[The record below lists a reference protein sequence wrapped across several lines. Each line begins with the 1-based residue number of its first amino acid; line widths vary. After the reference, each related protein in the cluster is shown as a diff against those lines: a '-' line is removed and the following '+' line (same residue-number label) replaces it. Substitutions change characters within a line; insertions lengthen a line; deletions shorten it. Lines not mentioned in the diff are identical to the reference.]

1 MKKIHNAYQNT
12 QCRTG
17 FEDLKVNRLTMKFK
31 IKVQINK
38 QLLLVT
44 KLKYKETNIISL
56 QTITCSKSPI
66 ENTRKRWEGCSELTI
81 KTY

>member
-17 FEDLKVNRLTMKFK
+17 FESLKVNKLTIKFK
-31 IKVQINK
+31 IKVQTNK
-38 QLLLVT
+38 QLLLVK
-44 KLKYKETNIISL
+44 KLEYKEINIRSL

-66 ENTRKRWEGCSELTI
+66 ENTRKR
-81 KTY
+81 

>member
-12 QCRTG
+12 QCRAG
-17 FEDLKVNRLTMKFK
+17 FESLKVNRLTIKFK

-38 QLLLVT
+38 QLLLVK
-44 KLKYKETNIISL
+44 KLEYKEINIRSL

-66 ENTRKRWEGCSELTI
+66 ENTRKR
-81 KTY
+81 

>member
-17 FEDLKVNRLTMKFK
+17 FESLKVNRLKIKFK

-38 QLLLVT
+38 QLLPVK
-44 KLKYKETNIISL
+44 KLEYKEINIRSL

-66 ENTRKRWEGCSELTI
+66 ENTRKR
-81 KTY
+81 